1 MRCLTARRL
10 LQLPADFPDA
20 DGRFPR
26 LDLNDRLEPRPGRRP
41 RRRAPSDLGESGRP
55 SRCGIAGEL
64 VGPAAWREPAPAAR
78 LRHSRAPQCHG
89 DPIGARGS
97 HASTPRRTWRP
108 TQRQLFVQSWCLA
121 LHAARRRAS
130 ALSALGRPCSTRR
143 RSARANRR
151 HHPADDFLMSAPHQ
165 EAGVSCRHTACSA
178 MERSMLRLVATGCR
192 CYDAT
197 AGWAR
202 RRDLRQRRRFLT
214 HPGQSAARA
223 CA

>member
-1 MRCLTARRL
+1 MRLCR
-10 LQLPADFPDA
+10 
-20 DGRFPR
+20 PR
-26 LDLNDRLEPRPGRRP
+26 LALSLFDLHDRLEPRPRRRP
-41 RRRAPSDLGESGRP
+41 RGCAPAELGEPDRP
-55 SRCGIAGEL
+55 SGCGVAGQAF
-64 VGPAAWREPAPAAR
+64 GPAAICEPAASAR
-78 LRHSRAPQCHG
+78 LGHSRAPQCHG

>member
-1 MRCLTARRL
+1 MLAASCRRSSARRL
-10 LQLPADFPDA
+10 PLLNLPQ
-20 DGRFPR
+20 
-26 LDLNDRLEPRPGRRP
+26 RLEPRP
-41 RRRAPSDLGESGRP
+41 RRRSRCHAPAELREPGRP
-55 SRCGIAGEL
+55 SRSGIAGQALSPTSRSES
-64 VGPAAWREPAPAAR
+64 APAAR
-78 LRHSRAPQCHG
+78 RGDSLAPQCHG
-89 DPIGARGS
+89 DPTGARGS
-97 HASTPRRTWRP
+97 RASTPRRTLRP